1 MNESEERYRSLFNSI
16 DEGFCTIELIFDEAG
31 TPIDYRFL
39 ELNPAFEEHTGMV
52 GALGRCMR
60 EIIPEHEQSWF
71 DLYGKVAKTG
81 EAIRFE
87 NYSSMLKRWFSLYA
101 FRVDR
106 PEQLH
111 VAVIFTDITAKK
123 AEKVRAEFLAKL
135 SKDLAGAN
143 TEDDIIRLATDAT
156 GRHLEV
162 DRCYFVEFS
171 ETDGR
176 IHVSH
181 NWVRGDLPSLQGE
194 FSLLDFGGIE
204 WWHQY
209 TSGDFAVE
217 DVAVHPLTRGK
228 AENYAAIG
236 IRAYAV
242 QPFRQEGARVV
253 ALGVA
258 DCKPRAWTKTELSL
272 IDDVVA
278 RVWPLVA
285 RARVE
290 KALRASEERARHM
303 AEEALS
309 ASRAKDDF
317 LAALSHELRTPLTPV
332 LMTVS
337 ALEEEPGLDPI
348 VREDIAMIKR
358 NVQLEARLID
368 DLLDLT
374 RITHG
379 KFQILRAPVDL
390 HTLLTQTEDIA
401 RADGLGKSVHMEYR
415 MRAER
420 SRVLADGTRLLQ
432 VLWNLLK
439 NALKFTPAGGKVT
452 ISTRNEDE
460 DFVVVEV
467 VDTGVGIRA
476 EVLPHVFNAFEQGD
490 QRGKHRYG
498 GLGLGLA
505 ISKAIVDAHGG
516 TLTATS
522 EGVGRG
528 ATFTLRLAVEK

>member
-1 MNESEERYRSLFNSI
+1 L
-16 DEGFCTIELIFDEAG
+16 IE
-31 TPIDYRFL
+31 
-39 ELNPAFEEHTGMV
+39 
-52 GALGRCMR
+52 
-60 EIIPEHEQSWF
+60 
-71 DLYGKVAKTG
+71 
-81 EAIRFE
+81 
-87 NYSSMLKRWFSLYA
+87 
-101 FRVDR
+101 
-106 PEQLH
+106 
-111 VAVIFTDITAKK
+111 
-123 AEKVRAEFLAKL
+123 
-135 SKDLAGAN
+135 
-143 TEDDIIRLATDAT
+143 
-156 GRHLEV
+156 
-162 DRCYFVEFS
+162 
-171 ETDGR
+171 
-176 IHVSH
+176 
-181 NWVRGDLPSLQGE
+181 
-194 FSLLDFGGIE
+194 
-204 WWHQY
+204 
-209 TSGDFAVE
+209 
-217 DVAVHPLTRGK
+217 
-228 AENYAAIG
+228 
-236 IRAYAV
+236 
-242 QPFRQEGARVV
+242 
-253 ALGVA
+253 
-258 DCKPRAWTKTELSL
+258 
-272 IDDVVA
+272 DVVA

-290 KALRASEERARHM
+290 QALRASEERARQK

-337 ALEEEPGLDPI
+337 ALEEEPDLDPI
-348 VREDIAMIKR
+348 IREDIAMIKR

-390 HTLLTQTEDIA
+390 HALLTQTEDIA

-452 ISTRNEDE
+452 ISTRNEDK

-498 GLGLGLA
+498 GLGLGRA

-516 TLTATS
+516 TLTAAS
-522 EGVGRG
+522 EGTGRG
-528 ATFTLRLAVEK
+528 ATFTLRLPVEE